1 MVINTIGVWQRSP
14 SLSSGKKK
22 IKIEF
27 EDADGSKYNLSLD
40 GVISKNKILKVY
52 ELMETLNMSGGTSY
66 GENDERNRTNLG
78 HEGMRTSDRLTSVG
92 SKIWYI
98 VENKFRNTTFT
109 STDIQE
115 MYEEE
120 YKESMRL
127 DAIATYL
134 SRYVNKDKLVRNKK
148 GGKEWVYKIVLDKK
162 AFTTGKNGN
171 GSDLSQLNQY
181 FDSEKQTIPNHSSAN
196 SIPKTANTYSSL
208 TEVN

>member
-1 MVINTIGVWQRSP
+1 VINTIDVWQRSP

-66 GENDERNRTNLG
+66 GENDGRNRINLG
-78 HEGMRTSDRLTSVG
+78 HEGMRTGDRLTSVG

-98 VENKFRNTTFT
+98 VENKFHNTTFT

-162 AFTTGKNGN
+162 AFTTCKNGN
-171 GSDLSQLNQY
+171 GRDLSQLNQY
-181 FDSEKQTIPNHSSAN
+181 FDSEKQINLNNSSAN
-196 SIPKTANTYSSL
+196 SSPKTANTYSSL

>member
-1 MVINTIGVWQRSP
+1 M
-14 SLSSGKKK
+14 SSGSKK

-52 ELMETLNMSGGTSY
+52 ELMETLNAPGGTPY
-66 GENDERNRTNLG
+66 TENDNRHRNVLTHDGIGPSN
-78 HEGMRTSDRLTSVG
+78 RLTSVG

-98 VENKFRNTTFT
+98 VENKFHNTTFT

-134 SRYVNKDKLVRNKK
+134 SRYVNKGKLVRNKK
-148 GGKEWVYKIVLDKK
+148 GGKEWVYKISLEKK
-162 AFTTGKNGN
+162 SVTMGKSGG
-171 GSDLSQLNQY
+171 GSDLSQ
-181 FDSEKQTIPNHSSAN
+181 STEKQVDFNLRTPN
-196 SIPKTANTYSSL
+196 SISQTANTYSSL

>member
-1 MVINTIGVWQRSP
+1 
-14 SLSSGKKK
+14 LSSGSKK

-52 ELMETLNMSGGTSY
+52 ELMETLNAPGGTPY
-66 GENDERNRTNLG
+66 TENDNRHRNDLTHDGIGAGNK
-78 HEGMRTSDRLTSVG
+78 LTSVG

-98 VENKFRNTTFT
+98 VENKFHNTTFT

-134 SRYVNKDKLVRNKK
+134 SRYVNKGKLVRNKK
-148 GGKEWVYKIVLDKK
+148 GGKEWVYKILLEKK
-162 AFTTGKNGN
+162 SVTMGKSGG
-171 GSDLSQLNQY
+171 GSDLSQLT
-181 FDSEKQTIPNHSSAN
+181 EKQVDLNLRTPN
-196 SIPKTANTYSSL
+196 SISQTANVYSSL

>member
-1 MVINTIGVWQRSP
+1 M
-14 SLSSGKKK
+14 SSGSKK

-52 ELMETLNMSGGTSY
+52 ELMETLNAPGGTPY
-66 GENDERNRTNLG
+66 TENDNRHRNDLTHDGIGAGN
-78 HEGMRTSDRLTSVG
+78 RLTSVG

-98 VENKFRNTTFT
+98 VENKFHNTTFT

-134 SRYVNKDKLVRNKK
+134 SRYVNKGKLVRNKK
-148 GGKEWVYKIVLDKK
+148 GGKEWVYKILLEKK
-162 AFTTGKNGN
+162 SVTMGKSGG
-171 GSDLSQLNQY
+171 GSDLSQLT
-181 FDSEKQTIPNHSSAN
+181 EKQVDFNLRTPN
-196 SIPKTANTYSSL
+196 SISQTANAYSSL

>member
-1 MVINTIGVWQRSP
+1 MPAFGLWQRYP
-14 SLSSGKKK
+14 ILSSGKRK

-27 EDADGSKYNLSLD
+27 EDAEGSKYNLSLD
-40 GVISKNKILKVY
+40 GDISKNKILKVY
-52 ELMETLNMSGGTSY
+52 ELMESLNAPE
-66 GENDERNRTNLG
+66 GEAYEKNNVGLRKGLGERNMHTG
-78 HEGMRTSDRLTSVG
+78 TLTSVG
-92 SKIWYI
+92 SKVWYI
-98 VENKFRNTTFT
+98 IEHKFPNSTFT

-115 MYEEE
+115 MYEEQ

-181 FDSEKQTIPNHSSAN
+181 FDSEKQINLNHSSAN

-208 TEVN
+208 TEV

>member
-1 MVINTIGVWQRSP
+1 
-14 SLSSGKKK
+14 LSSGSKK

-27 EDADGSKYNLSLD
+27 EDADGSKYNLSLN

-52 ELMETLNMSGGTSY
+52 ELMETLNDPGGTSY
-66 GENDERNRTNLG
+66 TENDNRHRNELTHDGIGAGN
-78 HEGMRTSDRLTSVG
+78 RLTSVG

-98 VENKFRNTTFT
+98 VENKFHNTTFT

-134 SRYVNKDKLVRNKK
+134 SRYVNKGKLVRNKK
-148 GGKEWVYKIVLDKK
+148 GGKEWVYKILLEKK
-162 AFTTGKNGN
+162 SVTMGKSGG
-171 GSDLSQLNQY
+171 GSDLSQLT
-181 FDSEKQTIPNHSSAN
+181 EKQVDLNLRTPN
-196 SIPKTANTYSSL
+196 SISQTANVYSSL

>member
-1 MVINTIGVWQRSP
+1 
-14 SLSSGKKK
+14 LSSGSKK

-52 ELMETLNMSGGTSY
+52 ELMETLNAPGGTPY
-66 GENDERNRTNLG
+66 TENDNRHKNELTHDGIGAGN
-78 HEGMRTSDRLTSVG
+78 RLTSVG

-98 VENKFRNTTFT
+98 VENKFHNTTFT

-134 SRYVNKDKLVRNKK
+134 SRYVNKGKLVRNKK
-148 GGKEWVYKIVLDKK
+148 GGKEWVYKILLEKK
-162 AFTTGKNGN
+162 SVTMGKSGG
-171 GSDLSQLNQY
+171 GSDLSQLT
-181 FDSEKQTIPNHSSAN
+181 EKQIDLNLRTPN
-196 SIPKTANTYSSL
+196 SISQTANAYSSL

>member
-1 MVINTIGVWQRSP
+1 
-14 SLSSGKKK
+14 LSSGRKK

-52 ELMETLNMSGGTSY
+52 ELMETLNTPGAAPY
-66 GENDERNRTNLG
+66 VENYSRHRNDLAHDG
-78 HEGMRTSDRLTSVG
+78 ISAGDRLTSVG

-98 VENKFRNTTFT
+98 LENKFHNTTFT

-115 MYEEE
+115 FYEEE
-120 YKESMRL
+120 FKEPMRL

-134 SRYVNKDKLVRNKK
+134 SRYVNRGKLIRNKK

-162 AFTTGKNGN
+162 SVTMGKSGN
-171 GSDLSQLNQY
+171 GSDISQLKQY
-181 FDSEKQTIPNHSSAN
+181 FNSENQANLNHSAAN
-196 SIPKTANTYSSL
+196 SVPQTSNTYTSL

>member
-66 GENDERNRTNLG
+66 GENDGRHRIDLG
-78 HEGMRTSDRLTSVG
+78 HEGMRTGDRLTSVG

-98 VENKFRNTTFT
+98 VENKFHNTTFT

-120 YKESMRL
+120 Y
-127 DAIATYL
+127 
-134 SRYVNKDKLVRNKK
+134 
-148 GGKEWVYKIVLDKK
+148 
-162 AFTTGKNGN
+162 
-171 GSDLSQLNQY
+171 
-181 FDSEKQTIPNHSSAN
+181 SAN
-196 SIPKTANTYSSL
+196 SSPKTANTYSSL

>member
-1 MVINTIGVWQRSP
+1 
-14 SLSSGKKK
+14 LSSGRKK

-52 ELMETLNMSGGTSY
+52 ELMETLNTHGLPY
-66 GENDERNRTNLG
+66 EEIDNRHGNALTHDG
-78 HEGMRTSDRLTSVG
+78 KSAGDRLTSVG

-98 VENKFRNTTFT
+98 VENKFNNTTFT

-115 MYEEE
+115 LYEEE
-120 YKESMRL
+120 FKEPMRL

-134 SRYVNKDKLVRNKK
+134 SRYVNRNKLIRNRK
-148 GGKEWVYKIVLDKK
+148 GGKEWVYKIAIDQKSVTMSKS
-162 AFTTGKNGN
+162 GN
-171 GSDLSQLNQY
+171 GRDLSQLKQY
-181 FDSEKQTIPNHSSAN
+181 FNSEKQVNLNHNTESTVPQSAN
-196 SIPKTANTYSSL
+196 AYSSL

>member
-1 MVINTIGVWQRSP
+1 VVINTIDVWQRSP

-52 ELMETLNMSGGTSY
+52 ELMETLNMSGGTSN
-66 GENDERNRTNLG
+66 GENDDRNRINPG
-78 HEGMRTSDRLTSVG
+78 HEGMRTGDRLTSVG

-162 AFTTGKNGN
+162 AFTTCKNGN
-171 GSDLSQLNQY
+171 GRDLSQLNQY
-181 FDSEKQTIPNHSSAN
+181 FDSEKQINLNHSSAN

>member
-1 MVINTIGVWQRSP
+1 VVINTIGVWQRSP

-66 GENDERNRTNLG
+66 GENDGRHRIDLG
-78 HEGMRTSDRLTSVG
+78 HEGMRTGDRLASVG

-98 VENKFRNTTFT
+98 VENKFHNTTFT

-162 AFTTGKNGN
+162 PVTTGKNGK
-171 GSDLSQLNQY
+171 GGDLSQLNQY
-181 FDSEKQTIPNHSSAN
+181 FDSEKQINLSHSSAN
-196 SIPKTANTYSSL
+196 SIPNTANTYSSL

>member
-1 MVINTIGVWQRSP
+1 
-14 SLSSGKKK
+14 LSSGSKK

-27 EDADGSKYNLSLD
+27 EDADGSRYNLSLD

-52 ELMETLNMSGGTSY
+52 ELMETLNAPGGTPY
-66 GENDERNRTNLG
+66 TENDNRHKNELTHDGIGAGN
-78 HEGMRTSDRLTSVG
+78 RLTSVG

-98 VENKFRNTTFT
+98 VENKFHNTTFT

-134 SRYVNKDKLVRNKK
+134 SRYVNKGKLVRNKK
-148 GGKEWVYKIVLDKK
+148 GGKEWVYKILLEKK
-162 AFTTGKNGN
+162 SVTMGKSGG
-171 GSDLSQLNQY
+171 GSDLSQLT
-181 FDSEKQTIPNHSSAN
+181 EKQIDLNLRTPN
-196 SIPKTANTYSSL
+196 SISQTANAYSSL

>member
-1 MVINTIGVWQRSP
+1 
-14 SLSSGKKK
+14 LSSGSKK

-52 ELMETLNMSGGTSY
+52 ELMETLNAPGGTPY
-66 GENDERNRTNLG
+66 IENDNRHRNDLTHDGIGAGN
-78 HEGMRTSDRLTSVG
+78 RLTSVG

-98 VENKFRNTTFT
+98 VENKFHNTTFT

-134 SRYVNKDKLVRNKK
+134 SRYVNKGKLVRNKK
-148 GGKEWVYKIVLDKK
+148 GGKEWVYKILLEKK
-162 AFTTGKNGN
+162 SVTMGKSGG
-171 GSDLSQLNQY
+171 GSDLSQLT
-181 FDSEKQTIPNHSSAN
+181 EKQVDLNLRTPN
-196 SIPKTANTYSSL
+196 SISQTANAYSSL

>member
-1 MVINTIGVWQRSP
+1 
-14 SLSSGKKK
+14 LSSGSKK

-27 EDADGSKYNLSLD
+27 EDADGSRYNLSLD

-52 ELMETLNMSGGTSY
+52 ELMETLNAPGGTPY
-66 GENDERNRTNLG
+66 TENDNRHRNDLTHDGIGAGN
-78 HEGMRTSDRLTSVG
+78 RLTSVG

-98 VENKFRNTTFT
+98 VENKFHNTTFT

-134 SRYVNKDKLVRNKK
+134 SRYVNKGKLVRNKK
-148 GGKEWVYKIVLDKK
+148 GGKEWVYKILLEKK
-162 AFTTGKNGN
+162 SVTMGKSGG
-171 GSDLSQLNQY
+171 GSDLSQLT
-181 FDSEKQTIPNHSSAN
+181 EKQIDLNLRTPN
-196 SIPKTANTYSSL
+196 SISQTANAYSSL

>member
-1 MVINTIGVWQRSP
+1 
-14 SLSSGKKK
+14 LSSGRKK

-52 ELMETLNMSGGTSY
+52 ELMETLNTPGGPSY
-66 GENDERNRTNLG
+66 EENDNRHGNVLTHYG
-78 HEGMRTSDRLTSVG
+78 KSTGDRLTSVG

-98 VENKFRNTTFT
+98 VENKFNNTTFT

-115 MYEEE
+115 LYEEE
-120 YKESMRL
+120 FKEPMRL

-134 SRYVNKDKLVRNKK
+134 SRYVNRNKLIRNRK
-148 GGKEWVYKIVLDKK
+148 GGKEWVYKIAIDQKSVTMSKSR
-162 AFTTGKNGN
+162 NGRE
-171 GSDLSQLNQY
+171 LSQLKQY
-181 FDSEKQTIPNHSSAN
+181 FNSDKRVNLDHSTASTVPQSAN
-196 SIPKTANTYSSL
+196 AYSSL